1 VDQEHLVSGLIYY
14 IAFLFS
20 TTVHE
25 AAHAWAAKLGGD
37 LTAYHGGQVSLDPRP
52 HIQREPFGMVILP
65 LISTLIT
72 GWPFGYASAPYDPRW
87 AMRHPKRA
95 AWMALAGPGSNVA
108 LVVLSVIVIRLG
120 LLAGGF
126 FAPDSA
132 RFGLI
137 VGAVDGGIWRG
148 AAGLTSIMFSM
159 NLVLACLNILPLP
172 PLDGSAAVVLFMS
185 ESTAL
190 RYQQFLWTNPMLGA
204 IGMLGVA
211 CVRRRV
217 PSDLLDGREPDLP
230 RGRLQLEQALTD
242 TSRAAANRASILAAA
257 TRIPAC
263 WA

>member
-1 VDQEHLVSGLIYY
+1 VNQEQLVTGLIYY
-14 IAFLFS
+14 VVFLFS

-65 LISTLIT
+65 LISTLIA
-72 GWPFGYASAPYDPRW
+72 GWPFGYASAPYDPHW

-95 AWMALAGPGSNVA
+95 AWMALAGPGSNLA
-108 LVVLSVIVIRLG
+108 LVVLSVIVIRIG
-120 LLAGGF
+120 MLAGGF
-126 FAPDSA
+126 YAPDSA

-137 VGAVDGGIWRG
+137 VGAVDGGLWRG

-172 PLDGSAAVVLFMS
+172 PLDGSAAVVLFMN
-185 ESTAL
+185 ESAAL

-204 IGMLGVA
+204 VGMLVA
-211 CVRRRV
+211 WRAF
-217 PSDLLDGREPDLP
+217 DLVFDPIFWTAVSLIYPGTTY
-230 RGRLQLEQALTD
+230 G
-242 TSRAAANRASILAAA
+242 
-257 TRIPAC
+257 
-263 WA
+263 

>member
-1 VDQEHLVSGLIYY
+1 
-14 IAFLFS
+14 
-20 TTVHE
+20 
-25 AAHAWAAKLGGD
+25 
-37 LTAYHGGQVSLDPRP
+37 
-52 HIQREPFGMVILP
+52 
-65 LISTLIT
+65 
-72 GWPFGYASAPYDPRW
+72 
-87 AMRHPKRA
+87 
-95 AWMALAGPGSNVA
+95 
-108 LVVLSVIVIRLG
+108 VLSVIVIRLG

-204 IGMLGVA
+204 IGMLVAWRAFDVVFHPIFWTVVNLIYPGVGY
-211 CVRRRV
+211 
-217 PSDLLDGREPDLP
+217 S
-230 RGRLQLEQALTD
+230 
-242 TSRAAANRASILAAA
+242 
-257 TRIPAC
+257 
-263 WA
+263 